1 MNDKQESKAE
11 SLRNALKGASLQL
24 DEIKAKLCKNE
35 SRLIAL
41 EEGPRD
47 SRILWDDARDSADR
61 TLALIT
67 AVEVGARTFEM
78 DGLGGTSIDQPLT
91 AMPSFTSEDLREI
104 ASRGESAQ
112 FGAINMMQGYLGE
125 ERALNAI
132 NSGAVPVP
140 DGRYATLAES
150 SNQAGYDLVLL
161 SESGGPSLTA
171 QVKISDSGAIIREH
185 FERYPDISIVYT
197 NSEAATSLLNDPN
210 ITVLQPGDSFP
221 NEAGHFVVDM
231 GFTKDE
237 IRSSAVDIMDGADS
251 MSLGDQIQENIP
263 WIALLSIAGRAA
275 YEYVDTDTSVSQIIR
290 AAVRRV
296 RQSMLA
302 SGTSTL
308 TTVATTEPLLGT
320 VAGVSTLFGG
330 RAVSQAR
337 EDVQYATS
345 RLQRMAS
352 LLRNIR
358 MSQPGW
364 SQA

>member
-1 MNDKQESKAE
+1 MKSKQELNPE

-24 DEIKAKLCKNE
+24 DEIKAKLCNNE
-35 SRLIAL
+35 SRLVAI
-41 EEGPRD
+41 EEGKQE
-47 SRILWDDARDSADR
+47 SRVLWDEARESADR
-61 TLALIT
+61 TLALVT
-67 AVEVGARTFEM
+67 AVEVGVRTFEM
-78 DGLGGTSIDQPLT
+78 DGSGGTSIEQPLM
-91 AMPSFTSEDLREI
+91 AMPGFTGAELQEI

-150 SNQAGYDLVLL
+150 SNQTGYDLVLL
-161 SESGGPSLTA
+161 SENGAPSLTA

-185 FERYPDISIVYT
+185 FERYPDVSIVYT

-210 ITVLQPGDSFP
+210 ITVLQPGDAFP

-231 GFTKDE
+231 GFAKDE
-237 IRSSAVDIMDGADS
+237 IRSSAVSIMDGADGI
-251 MSLGDQIQENIP
+251 SLGDQIQNNIP
-263 WIALLSIAGRAA
+263 WIALLAIAGRAA
-275 YEYVDTDTSVSQIIR
+275 YEFVDTDTNVNQILR
-290 AAVRRV
+290 AAGKRV

-320 VAGVSTLFGG
+320 VAGVTTLFGG

-345 RLQRMAS
+345 RLQRMAA

-364 SQA
+364 SRA